1 MRLERYRPRRNH
13 SDRAVKGCGVLS
25 VLIGVV
31 MLVVT
36 AVGLLAPE
44 LPALIIQSIGFQ
56 EIGETETVFEGVT
69 PVPTVV
75 VQMGEAPPS
84 VIVDAGSYGRE
95 RFSGTSSLYDVQV
108 GVDDNSQRMIR
119 VTFEEEDLVSL
130 CQRHSNICADQGVN
144 IRRTTFDLRVGG
156 VVIQTEIYNPDL
168 DLWQGVNL
176 VVQQVGETGFDV
188 AGVDI
193 DGTLYGLPSGQI
205 SQTMT
210 QAEDTLRD
218 ALTQLTVEAANGVF
232 SLSSIITTD
241 SSVTFVLRESQT

>member
-13 SDRAVKGCGVLS
+13 SDRVVKGCGVLS

-56 EIGETETVFEGVT
+56 EIGETSTVFEGVT

-84 VIVDAGSYGRE
+84 VIVDAGSYERE
-95 RFSGTSSLYDVQV
+95 RFSGTGSLYELEI
-108 GVDDNSQRMIR
+108 GVDENSQGMMR
-119 VTFEEEDLVSL
+119 VTFEEDNLVAL
-130 CQRHSNICADQGVN
+130 CQRYSNICGDQGVN
-144 IRRTTFDLRVGG
+144 IRRTAFDVRVGG
-156 VVIQTEIYNPDL
+156 VFIQTQIYSPQL
-168 DLWQGVNL
+168 DLWQDVNL
-176 VVQQVGETGFDV
+176 VVRQVGETGFEI

-205 SQTMT
+205 AQTVT
-210 QAEDTLRD
+210 QAENTLRD
-218 ALTQLTVEAANGVF
+218 ALAQLTVEAANTEFV
-232 SLSSIITTD
+232 LSSVITTD
-241 SSVTFVLRESQT
+241 SSIAFVLRESQP